1 MLSQISAIG
10 GKIEAGDITTT
21 SNISAGDHVLTL
33 QLKSTIE
40 HKGQDNTT
48 YDLGYAITL
57 KIHMHKYNGST
68 VPVGVSATD
77 VEKYNS
83 NLDTIFKAA
92 KDTAKFALSIE
103 NYRSTL
109 LSSAL
114 EALPKDPEPVT
125 AFIFVLGSTTVV
137 VAMLLLAA

>member
-1 MLSQISAIG
+1 LLSQISAIG
-10 GKIEAGDITTT
+10 GKIEAGNITTT

-40 HKGQDNTT
+40 HKDQDNTT

-77 VEKYNS
+77 VKNIIIILILFLRRLKIQLS
-83 NLDTIFKAA
+83 LHL
-92 KDTAKFALSIE
+92 AL
-103 NYRSTL
+103 
-109 LSSAL
+109 
-114 EALPKDPEPVT
+114 K
-125 AFIFVLGSTTVV
+125 TTGQHYSRPF
-137 VAMLLLAA
+137 